1 MLNALK
7 NLFQKE
13 VSYKSKSPFSDAEL
27 ASYISA
33 NRNSLQLV
41 RDWIDEEAFARSY
54 FKYGVPDFI
63 KAVIN
68 QPIGNQPTYTD
79 LMSLIADRYFQQQVN
94 YLEIGVSVGKNFFQ
108 LLNSV
113 DKARFTAFDIE
124 EINPVLA
131 EKLTKGDRTEWDT
144 PARSIKKNR
153 SSLSEFTF
161 GNKPVNYLS
170 ADVWDTKSWA
180 KLEGNRFNIV
190 FSDALHTPQAI
201 LFEFEMLVKYG
212 LLDDRFVIVWD
223 DLVGKMKQSFFR
235 IIRKY
240 NEVYGIKDVYLLD
253 INGWVG
259 QNEQPHSVGIIS
271 NFAL

>member
-7 NLFQKE
+7 SLFQKE
-13 VSYKSKSPFSDAEL
+13 VPYKSKSPFSGQEL

-41 RDWIDEEAFARSY
+41 NNWVDEEAFARSY

-68 QPIGNQPTYTD
+68 QPIGNEPTYTD
-79 LMSLIADRYFQQQVN
+79 LMTLIADRYFQQQVN

-108 LLNSV
+108 MLNAL

-131 EKLTKGDRTEWDT
+131 GKLTKGDRTEWDT
-144 PARSIKKNR
+144 PAKSIKKNR

-161 GNKPVNYLS
+161 NNKPVHYLS

-201 LFEFEMLVKYG
+201 LFEFEMLVKYR